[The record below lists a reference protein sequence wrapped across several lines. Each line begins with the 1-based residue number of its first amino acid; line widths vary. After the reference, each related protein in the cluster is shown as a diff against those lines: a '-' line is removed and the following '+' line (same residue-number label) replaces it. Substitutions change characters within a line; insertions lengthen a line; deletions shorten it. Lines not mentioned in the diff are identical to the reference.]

1 MASYKSHTISST
13 TAYVDFINKNC
24 KADDVLFRGQQVDK
38 PLLPKIARMEL
49 KTKIRYAES
58 KMLREFKRRVLPL
71 LDVHPESNW
80 DWLAIAQHHGMPTR
94 LLDWTLN
101 PLAALW
107 FAVNRTPVKEGGRL
121 QPGVVWILV
130 PKPTDYAVLFTN
142 PFKID
147 RTKIFRPKHI
157 AERLVTQAGWFTIH
171 KFMKTQNRF
180 IPLEKNAAYSKK
192 LKKLRIPP
200 DSFSDM
206 RFELDRFNVN
216 AATLFPDVDGL
227 CAYIQWINSYL
238 DDEK

>member
-1 MASYKSHTISST
+1 MAGYKTDTISST
-13 TAYVDFINKNC
+13 TEYVDFIRRKC
-24 KADDVLFRGQQVDK
+24 KADDVLFRGQPVDK
-38 PLLPKIARMEL
+38 PLLPKIERLEL
-49 KTKIRYAES
+49 KVPIPNAER
-58 KMLREFKRRVLPL
+58 KMMREFKRRVLPL
-71 LDVHPESNW
+71 LDVQPESNW

-107 FAVNRTPVKEGGRL
+107 FAVNRPPMKKKGKL
-121 QPGVVWILV
+121 QPGVVWVLV
-130 PKPTDYAVLFTN
+130 PKPTDYAFRPTN
-142 PFKID
+142 PFTIN

-157 AERLVTQAGWFTIH
+157 AARLVTQAGWFTVH

-180 IPLEKNAAYSKK
+180 IPLENNPAYSKK
-192 LKKLRIPP
+192 LTKLKIPP

-227 CAYIQWINSYL
+227 CAHIQWINSYL
-238 DDEK
+238 DDE